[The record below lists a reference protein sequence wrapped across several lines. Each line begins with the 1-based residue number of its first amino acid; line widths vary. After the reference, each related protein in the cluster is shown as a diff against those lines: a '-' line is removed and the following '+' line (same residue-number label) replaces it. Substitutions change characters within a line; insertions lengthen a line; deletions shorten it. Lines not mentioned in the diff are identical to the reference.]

1 MKTMTMKLGRAI
13 KQLQYQNQRRLES
26 GLRDIDTTLA
36 QWDALRAIKNN
47 PGASAHALAEET
59 FQTDQ
64 SFGTL
69 ANRLLAKECITR
81 QQGVG
86 RALFY
91 ELTETGQSVLKD
103 SVSVANQA
111 IEDSLKNLNAEE
123 RQQLLSLIEK
133 ALADNKFKKA

>member
-86 RALFY
+86 RALIY